1 MIRFLQVFLTLLFF
15 FSSLFAQISRLP
27 RDPNQ
32 FVGGIGLSWI
42 DGEPYYLFSLSPDIA
57 IGKFGVGLDLNLR
70 IDKEGNVRHE
80 DFNTV
85 SDYLSLIKYVRYGYK
100 RDPFYVKVGGLDRAI
115 LGQGNIIYYYN
126 NRVSFD
132 NKKIGIELDI
142 DFGDFGFESLYAD
155 LSGKGIFGLRGYT
168 RPLHFTPAADIPIIG
183 NLEVGASY
191 ATDLNE
197 LSGVTNATIDPVT
210 RKLKVISD
218 EGSTSI
224 IGLDA
229 SLPLLRAK
237 LVDIDL
243 YTNYTKII
251 NFGNGATAGIGFFF
265 SGLGILSLDLRF
277 ERWFNGDQFIPK
289 YFNQFYEVQRFIAD
303 TSKGFLSS
311 KVLSLKNV
319 TSLGNA
325 YYGELVIDLLN
336 FVQIFGS
343 YSRYDKISNSG
354 TLRLETDLSP
364 KDASFVLRGYY
375 DKFSIIDEKDI
386 FKLDDRSILTAEAGY
401 KPIPYVLVSIIYQWT
416 YTPQRDFS
424 DKVIGYTPQKRIE
437 PRISFIFPFGSGE
450 QVDRGR

>member
-1 MIRFLQVFLTLLFF
+1 MSKFFLIILILIISVATI
-15 FSSLFAQISRLP
+15 FSQISRLP

-32 FVGGIGLSWI
+32 FSGGLGLSWI
-42 DGEPYYLFSLSPDIA
+42 DGEPYYMFSLSPDIA

-70 IDKEGNVRHE
+70 INKEGNVRHE
-80 DFNTV
+80 DFNTL
-85 SDYLSLIKYVRYGYK
+85 SDYLSLIKYLRYGYK

-115 LGQGNIIYYYN
+115 LGQGNIVYYYN
-126 NRVSFD
+126 NRASFD

-142 DFGDFGFESLYAD
+142 DFGDFGFESLYGD

-191 ATDLNE
+191 ATDLNDF
-197 LSGVTNATIDPVT
+197 SGVTSAMIDPT
-210 RKLKVISD
+210 SRNLKITSD

-243 YTNYTKII
+243 YSNFTKIV
-251 NFGNGATAGIGFFF
+251 NFGSGATAGIGFFF
-265 SGLGILSLDLRF
+265 SGLGLFSADLRF

-289 YFNQFYEVQRFIAD
+289 YFNQFYEIQRFIAD
-303 TSKGFLSS
+303 STKGSVSS
-311 KVLSLKNV
+311 KVLALKNAK
-319 TSLGNA
+319 TPGNA

-364 KDASFVLRGYY
+364 KDASFVVRGYY
-375 DKFSIIDEKDI
+375 DKFGIFDEKDI

-401 KPIPYVLVSIIYQWT
+401 KPIPYVLVSVIYQWT
-416 YTPQRDFS
+416 YTPQRDIS
-424 DKVIGYTPQKRIE
+424 DKVIGYSPQKRIE

-450 QVDRGR
+450 QFGEGR

>member
-1 MIRFLQVFLTLLFF
+1 MSRFLQLLFIQLLLM
-15 FSSLFAQISRLP
+15 SAVFAQISRLP

-32 FVGGIGLSWI
+32 FVGGLGLSWI
-42 DGEPYYLFSLSPDIA
+42 DGEPYYMFSLSPDFA

-70 IDKEGNVRHE
+70 INKEGDVRHE
-80 DFNTV
+80 DFNTI

-100 RDPFYVKVGGLDRAI
+100 RDPIYVKVGGLDRAI

-126 NRVSFD
+126 NRASFD

-142 DFGDFGFESLYAD
+142 DFGDFGFESLYGD

-251 NFGNGATAGIGFFF
+251 NFGDGATAGIGFFF

-375 DKFSIIDEKDI
+375 DKFDIIDEKDI
-386 FKLDDRSILTAEAGY
+386 FKLDNRSILTAEAGY

-450 QVDRGR
+450 QVERGR